1 MTIVKSIGSHL
12 YLLLSLVLMSCSLEP
27 VVDDV
32 EGKAFY
38 SLPGL
43 EHGLIQ
49 SPINI
54 LSQKQHDLG
63 RHKVTLHFEDAIN
76 EIENLGHTVQLDF
89 EAGSTITSDGMTYE
103 FKQMHFH
110 TPSEH
115 LVDGV
120 TYPMEMHI
128 VNYRAPLY
136 EGDHPHYLVI
146 GVLFK
151 MGQENKFIS
160 EFLGKIPEKAH
171 SHAAIKKGVVRLHDL
186 FSASL
191 EEELNNFYHYK
202 GSLTT
207 PPYTETVNWFVL
219 KYIIEA
225 SPEQI
230 YAINKI
236 EGNNARHIQGE
247 YGRVVD

>member
-1 MTIVKSIGSHL
+1 MVSFF
-12 YLLLSLVLMSCSLEP
+12 LLSCTTIALEKKNGL
-27 VVDDV
+27 DV
-32 EGKAFY
+32 FY
-38 SLPGL
+38 SLPGID
-43 EHGLIQ
+43 HGLIQ

-54 LSQKQHDLG
+54 LSMENYDSGH
-63 RHKVTLHFEDAIN
+63 HKVTLHFQDNIN
-76 EIENLGHTVQLDF
+76 VIENLGHTVQLDF
-89 EAGSTITSDGMTYE
+89 EPGSTITSDGMIFE

-128 VNYRAPLY
+128 VNYHAPLY

-160 EFLGKIPEKAH
+160 EFLEKIPERAH
-171 SHAAIKKGVVRLHDL
+171 SHAAIKKGKVRLHDL

-219 KYIIEA
+219 KHIIEA
-225 SPEQI
+225 SPNQI
-230 YAINKI
+230 YSINKI
-236 EGNNARHIQGE
+236 EGNNARHIQGQ